1 MFEWFRDHIK
11 KILRL
16 PNFVQLE
23 YKVHKDSLTDGS
35 SFRNTHVWKATINS
49 RAANWAADANG
60 PTGNR
65 ERPQGTTP
73 RGGRGFN
80 DHSPRGGLT
89 TGYRQH
95 TALPPGEGWG
105 SDKPGFGERSGGS
118 SWKQH
123 GASLPQVSISSGL
136 GSDVPEGAQIA
147 SPLVT
152 PGGEGSG
159 WVSRSGWGSSD
170 GKTSAEGGDAH
181 QLRRA
186 DGITA
191 GEKRVTP
198 RPRTNNA
205 EQVSVWGRGQA
216 VNIVSAGSSDTA

>member
-1 MFEWFRDHIK
+1 MK

-23 YKVHKDSLTDGS
+23 YKGHKDSLTDGS

-60 PTGNR
+60 PTGTR
-65 ERPQGTTP
+65 ERVPGTTP
-73 RGGRGFN
+73 RGGRGFSE
-80 DHSPRGGLT
+80 HSPRGGLT

-105 SDKPGFGERSGGS
+105 SDKPGFSERSSSSGS
-118 SWKQH
+118 AWKQH
-123 GASLPQVSISSGL
+123 GATLPQVSISSSL
-136 GSDVPEGAQIA
+136 GSEVPEGATIA

-152 PGGEGSG
+152 PSGEGSG

-170 GKTSAEGGDAH
+170 GKSSAESGDAH
-181 QLRRA
+181 QSRRVE
-186 DGITA
+186 A
-191 GEKRVTP
+191 GDKKITP

-205 EQVSVWGRGQA
+205 EQVNVWGRGQA
-216 VNIVSAGSSDTA
+216 VNIVSAGAETA